1 MRGLASTQTQE
12 MSAEIK
18 EKTREGEI
26 PEREQP
32 YGDKRLRNSFHNRVD
47 RGHIVL
53 VLLHTG
59 LVGIVLGYLVVIW
72 GYLVG
77 VVLEYLSCRDFI
89 LCSSFQEGRKRN
101 TYAVF
106 WSIPFEP

>member
-1 MRGLASTQTQE
+1 

-18 EKTREGEI
+18 ENTREGEI
-26 PEREQP
+26 LEGEQP

-53 VLLHTG
+53 VLLHSS
-59 LVGIVLGYLVVIW
+59 LVGPYGYSSVFFGGGM

-77 VVLEYLSCRDFI
+77 VVLGHFSCMYLLVC
-89 LCSSFQEGRKRN
+89 
-101 TYAVF
+101 
-106 WSIPFEP
+106 